1 MKTIRNVALAV
12 ILVGVLITICFFQ
25 VDVTEYAVV
34 TQFGDP
40 VKVVTEPG
48 LRAKIPFIQQ
58 VRRFD
63 ARLQVLEPQQIEYLT
78 NDKKNVVVNYYTV
91 WRIAD
96 PLQYFRALPSDAAA
110 ASQLTDV
117 TSSEVGAAL
126 ASIPFD
132 ELINATDP
140 GKRRLRP
147 MIDGIE
153 TAVRTLAARE
163 YGIEVVDFD
172 IRRLSFP
179 DQNRRSVFERMRAE
193 RERIARRYRSEG
205 EEEARKVRAQADASE
220 SRILSEAYRQAEI
233 LRGEGEAEATRIFG
247 EAIARD
253 PEFYE
258 FTRTLDAYRK
268 FLDDQTTLIL
278 PADSELMRLLT
289 EGMSEATRGTRRP

>member
-1 MKTIRNVALAV
+1 MKRIRNVALTV
-12 ILVGVLITICFFQ
+12 LVVGILISICFYQ
-25 VDVTEYAVV
+25 VDVTEHAVV

-40 VKVVTEPG
+40 VKVMTEPG
-48 LRAKIPFIQQ
+48 LGMKIPFVQQ

-63 ARLQVLEPQQIEYLT
+63 ARLRVLEPQQSEYLT
-78 NDKKNVVVNYYTV
+78 NDKKNVVVNYYV
-91 WRIAD
+91 IWRIHD

-117 TSSEVGAAL
+117 TSSEVGAQL
-126 ASIPFD
+126 AAIPFD
-132 ELINATDP
+132 ELINDQAAEE
-140 GKRRLRP
+140 RQLLA
-147 MIDGIE
+147 MVAAIEAEIEGI
-153 TAVRTLAARE
+153 ASDK

-205 EEEARKVRAQADASE
+205 EEEARKIRAQADAEE
-220 SRILSEAYRQAEI
+220 SRILSEAYKRAEI

-253 PEFYE
+253 PDFYE
-258 FTRTLDAYRK
+258 FTRTLEAYRT

-278 PADSELMRLLT
+278 PSDSELMRLLT
-289 EGMSEATRGTRRP
+289 DGLTESAPSVRRP